1 MKTTMQKDGTI
12 KTTRQT
18 AGNNATLRA
27 IKAYMNKPIYAG
39 ALARMNQ
46 SGPEAV
52 KAYLGQFFNDEYR
65 EIIVSNLMDG
75 IS

>member
-1 MKTTMQKDGTI
+1 MKTT
-12 KTTRQT
+12 KTVKQT

-27 IKAYMNKPIYAG
+27 IKAYMNKTIYADAM
-39 ALARMNQ
+39 ALMNE

-52 KAYLGQFFNDEYR
+52 RVYLGQFFNDEYR
-65 EIIVSNLMDG
+65 EQVVGNLMNG